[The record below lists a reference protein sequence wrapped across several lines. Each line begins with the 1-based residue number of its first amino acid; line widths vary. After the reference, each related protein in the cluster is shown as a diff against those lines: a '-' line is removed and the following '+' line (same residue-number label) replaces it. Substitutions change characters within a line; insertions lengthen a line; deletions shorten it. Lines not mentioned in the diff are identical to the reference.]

1 MGLVKLQD
9 QQSKPVSNMWEGVER
24 FLKIVE
30 VTGRMC
36 VEGKKF
42 QHATESQLLSIEA
55 TLEKKLSKKEY
66 EEMHARFN
74 TSLNRK
80 LDIRFEELENMIK
93 KLTQQVEQD
102 NQKTKAR
109 IDETELNT
117 LWKIKDFSELL

>member
-1 MGLVKLQD
+1 
-9 QQSKPVSNMWEGVER
+9 
-24 FLKIVE
+24 
-30 VTGRMC
+30 
-36 VEGKKF
+36 
-42 QHATESQLLSIEA
+42 
-55 TLEKKLSKKEY
+55 
-66 EEMHARFN
+66 MHARFN

>member
-1 MGLVKLQD
+1 
-9 QQSKPVSNMWEGVER
+9 
-24 FLKIVE
+24 
-30 VTGRMC
+30 
-36 VEGKKF
+36 
-42 QHATESQLLSIEA
+42 
-55 TLEKKLSKKEY
+55 
-66 EEMHARFN
+66 MHARFN

-80 LDIRFEELENMIK
+80 LDTRFEEIENMIK